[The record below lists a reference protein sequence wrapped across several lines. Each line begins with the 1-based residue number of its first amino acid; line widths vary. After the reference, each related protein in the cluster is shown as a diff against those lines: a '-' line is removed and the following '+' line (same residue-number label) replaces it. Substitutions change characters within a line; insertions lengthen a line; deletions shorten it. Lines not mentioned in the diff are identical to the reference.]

1 MDVKIQIEH
10 QVAVGIGEIGLCHT
24 FSGEKNM
31 GKSMMKRWLVLGLS
45 ICGLVGVAN
54 AATIWNSAN
63 TPPDVSYWDDA
74 SNWSAG
80 VPLSDT
86 QTLIR
91 DQSTV
96 ECVVRCE
103 QDAGQIVMGANGA
116 ENYRAALR
124 IVDGGVLNANAL
136 GSWIGIGYNKA
147 ESHCVVE
154 AGGVFNSNTRVGV
167 GMISP
172 GIGFLDVYG
181 DFTTAGALQIA
192 NTGEATVTVYQGGT
206 IRAESLQMGNSGGS
220 ALLDTWGD
228 GNLTLGGSYSNVVS
242 TFIAQGKILG
252 NRLTNNSVVA
262 TQIIVEGDNTFTH
275 TLVCAKESIPN
286 VAGLT
291 LEEATSFLAGFDY
304 VVGTITTGFVSGAL
318 SGNVLG
324 QTPVAG
330 SATLGAGA
338 AIDLE
343 IQATSVLSIVID
355 TDTQTGEFYNFWNVY
370 PVTVQAPF
378 LDEGQFDALRQTYRY
393 AKYINCVR
401 FLGGIDL
408 EKDDY
413 FRGVDE
419 EGEAI
424 CDFTEGIAML
434 RGIHRCCFTPWI
446 VLDNV
451 PAAMSDPPTTNT
463 YGNTEPP
470 ADFQV
475 YSSYIRQLTETL
487 IQEFGRD
494 EVRRWRFR
502 VGTEPDLN
510 SGHWSGTMEQ
520 YFAHYD
526 YTVAAVLSVL
536 PDADIGPGNI
546 LDPVKPRNFE
556 SWGIAIIEHCA
567 NGTNYATGE
576 IGTPL
581 KFFASSYYTD
591 VGTSDERFVDLV
603 NLLRTEL
610 AKHPQ
615 FAEVPV
621 EIHEF
626 GILSENGAWIVG
638 DGTELGG
645 SWAAHFAEKISDLQ
659 VRRAFQWG
667 WNTNIG
673 GDLPTPITHV
683 WDMLEE
689 MVGGTRFSA
698 VASRT
703 SEEDHV
709 GCLATKKDGHL
720 DLLIFRHRSV
730 RDNGQSELAR
740 LIIQGGATED
750 RTWTVTQAHIIDGQH
765 PGFMGERTRDLQQ
778 AFAEAGED
786 YDFYAVAYAVLMENR
801 DKYEQ
806 MSPLA
811 TLDPVPELWC
821 DASGQIQLDLTLDG
835 HSVVHLRLENLR
847 DPASDPVVEM
857 ALNQGSSGTALSFDS
872 VTGKYYSINFSTN
885 LVVGPWGQLGTNLPG
900 TGAEISVDD
909 TNEWTQIYYR
919 VEAQWP

>member
-1 MDVKIQIEH
+1 MKKKMTIAAGLLLVGFS
-10 QVAVGIGEIGLCHT
+10 AVQAAVVLEYDAND
-24 FSGEKNM
+24 F
-31 GKSMMKRWLVLGLS
+31 LVLTADLGGVTWAPSVNTDTGTTDRDVTLEAGSSVVTPTSSYFTRAVNNANGAMVTLDDHSATSGGTVDFSFELWVKLADLTGVHNLFETGGKTVGSAITIRDDVLDFRWNAGNVTVGAVSNKLS
-45 ICGLVGVAN
+45 VLPADFIQVVGV
-54 AATIWNSAN
+54 I
-63 TPPDVSYWDDA
+63 DVSDSFSLYV
-74 SNWSAG
+74 NG
-80 VPLSDT
+80 VLA
-86 QTLIR
+86 QTLTGVTIA
-91 DQSTV
+91 DW
-96 ECVVRCE
+96 
-103 QDAGQIVMGANGA
+103 AGANGSHF
-116 ENYRAALR
+116 
-124 IVDGGVLNANAL
+124 GGIDPNIA
-136 GSWIGIGYNKA
+136 K
-147 ESHCVVE
+147 E
-154 AGGVFNSNTRVGV
+154 AG
-167 GMISP
+167 P
-172 GIGFLDVYG
+172 
-181 DFTTAGALQIA
+181 
-192 NTGEATVTVYQGGT
+192 
-206 IRAESLQMGNSGGS
+206 
-220 ALLDTWGD
+220 
-228 GNLTLGGSYSNVVS
+228 
-242 TFIAQGKILG
+242 
-252 NRLTNNSVVA
+252 
-262 TQIIVEGDNTFTH
+262 
-275 TLVCAKESIPN
+275 
-286 VAGLT
+286 
-291 LEEATSFLAGFDY
+291 
-304 VVGTITTGFVSGAL
+304 GFVQTAFDGQLSLARFYNTAL
-318 SGNVLG
+318 TASEV
-324 QTPVAG
+324 
-330 SATLGAGA
+330 SAAYTTTVSEPPPPA
-338 AIDLE
+338 
-343 IQATSVLSIVID
+343 VLSIVID
-355 TDTQTGEFYNFWNVY
+355 TDTQLGEFYNFWNVY

-378 LDEGQFDALRQTYRY
+378 LEEGQFDSLRHTYRY

-434 RGIHRCCFTPWI
+434 RGIRRCGFTPWI

-487 IQEFGRD
+487 VQEFGCE

-510 SGHWSGTMEQ
+510 PGHWSGTMEQ
-520 YFAHYD
+520 YLAHYD

-546 LDPVKPRNFE
+546 VDPVKHANFN
-556 SWGIAIIEHCA
+556 SWGTEIIEHCA

-581 KFFASSYYTD
+581 NFFASSYYTD
-591 VGTSDERFVDLV
+591 VGTPDERFGDLV

-610 AKHPQ
+610 AKYPQ

-626 GILSENGAWIVG
+626 GILSENGTWIVG
-638 DGTELGG
+638 DGTELGA
-645 SWAAHFAEKISDLQ
+645 SWAAHFAEKICDLQ
-659 VRRAFQWG
+659 VRRAFQWR
-667 WNTNIG
+667 WNANTG
-673 GDLPTPITHV
+673 SDLPTPITHV
-683 WDMLEE
+683 WDLFEE
-689 MVGGTRFSA
+689 MVGGTRLSA
-698 VASRT
+698 AASRT

-720 DLLIFRHRSV
+720 DLIVFRHRSV
-730 RDNGQSELAR
+730 RDNDESVPAH
-740 LIIQGGATED
+740 LIIQGGATAD

-765 PGFMGERTRDLQQ
+765 AGFIYEKNSDIQLAT
-778 AFAEAGED
+778 AAAGED
-786 YDFYAVAYAVLMENR
+786 ANPYVIAYEVMIENH

-811 TLDPVPELWC
+811 TLDPVPELRC

-857 ALNQGSSGTALSFDS
+857 ALNQGSSGAALSFDS